1 MAAISHISSSRTS
14 KGLTLASL
22 PPEIV
27 DLILDFAIPQ
37 PPEIGETKPVS
48 YNQLIPNEPWF
59 DFTRS
64 RHGLWGLCLGS
75 RAFSALAYPR
85 LYSVMA
91 LLDEESMFLYF
102 RTLAERP
109 HYGTW
114 TRYLSC
120 HLTLTSEPV
129 IRDTR
134 RAVGRKL
141 RTFRP
146 ASEPAVLMSAIR
158 KALDIMAISLPHMST
173 VAGDFDYVPQVI
185 LAFILAFTPHLD
197 TLLLQV
203 PINED
208 YLDYSALFD
217 KLHLIAGPRRHQH
230 PHFATSPYQPPS
242 PHPFNNLTTL
252 LLQGDPELLEQYENS
267 EDREF
272 ELPEIWGVQA
282 RCYLPLYE
290 CFPNLSTLEI
300 STDDG
305 VWSNLLDEEDLFLS
319 SDSSHNHPYL
329 NQIRHLY
336 LHNSVTCPRNLHY
349 VLRNAP
355 RLQTLYMTPLR
366 DRTYYRGPK
375 EDSPDAH
382 PEALDVAL
390 ASHAPHL
397 RHLDVAWFE
406 VSGHE
411 GMIGADGRLASLPRM
426 HRLEKLC
433 IQLAVLYGCS
443 PATMETPLVELLPP
457 NLVELALEDYWWWNL
472 EDYDAMGEWTPRQKL
487 AHYRGS
493 KEYRNTALR
502 MLAGLAESVG
512 QRMPALKRVMLLCR
526 IPWTWMIEDGVEL
539 DSHFDEVRTAF
550 EAQGV
555 EFLVDEV

>member
-64 RHGLWGLCLGS
+64 RRHGLWGLCLGS

-91 LLDEESMFLYF
+91 LLDEESMFLYS
-102 RTLAERP
+102 LYPAPAPWLSGRP

-134 RAVGRKL
+134 RA
-141 RTFRP
+141 
-146 ASEPAVLMSAIR
+146 
-158 KALDIMAISLPHMST
+158 ALDIMAISLPHMST

-230 PHFATSPYQPPS
+230 PHFRNLPLPTALTH

-305 VWSNLLDEEDLFLS
+305 V
-319 SDSSHNHPYL
+319 DSSHNHPYL

-355 RLQTLYMTPLR
+355 RLQTLGQPGR
-366 DRTYYRGPK
+366 
-375 EDSPDAH
+375 A

-390 ASHAPHL
+390 RARAHPA

>member
-1 MAAISHISSSRTS
+1 MAAIPLTSTS

-27 DLILDFAIPQ
+27 DLILDFTIPQ

-59 DFTRS
+59 DFTRN
-64 RHGLWGLCLGS
+64 RRGLWSLCLVS
-75 RAFSALAYPR
+75 RAFSGLAFPR

-91 LLDEESMFLYF
+91 LLDEESMLLYF

-129 IRDTR
+129 IRDMR

-158 KALDIMAISLPHMST
+158 NALDIMATSLPHLST
-173 VAGDFDYVPQVI
+173 VAGDFDYVPQII
-185 LAFILAFTPHLD
+185 LAFILAFTPRLE

-208 YLDYSALFD
+208 YVDHSALFD
-217 KLHLIAGPRRHQH
+217 KLNLIAGPRRHQH
-230 PHFATSPYQPPS
+230 PHFATSPYQSPS
-242 PHPFNNLTTL
+242 LHPFTNLTTL
-252 LLQGDPELLEQYENS
+252 LLQGDPELLEQYENP
-267 EDREF
+267 EAREYD
-272 ELPEIWGVQA
+272 LPEVWGVQA
-282 RCYLPLYE
+282 RRYLPLYE
-290 CFPNLSTLEI
+290 CFPNLTTLEV

-305 VWSNLLDEEDLFLS
+305 VWSNLRDEDHLFLS
-319 SDSSHNHPYL
+319 SDSSDQPPPL
-329 NQIRHLY
+329 NQIQHIY
-336 LHNSVTCPRNLHY
+336 LHNSVACPRNLHH

-355 RLQTLYMTPLR
+355 RLQTLYMTPMR
-366 DRTYYRGPK
+366 DRTFYRGPD
-375 EDSPDAH
+375 ENSPDAH

-406 VSGHE
+406 VSGYE
-411 GMIGADGRLASLPRM
+411 GLIGADGRLASLSRM

-433 IQLAVLYGCS
+433 IQLPVLYGSS
-443 PATMETPLVELLPP
+443 PAAMETPLVELLPP

-487 AHYRGS
+487 VHYRGS

-502 MLAGLAESVG
+502 MLTGLAESVG
-512 QRMPALKRVMLLCR
+512 QRMPALRRVMLLCR
-526 IPWTWMIEDGVEL
+526 IPWTWMVEDGVEL
-539 DSHFDEVRTAF
+539 DSHFDEVRAAF
-550 EAQGV
+550 EARGV
-555 EFLVDEV
+555 KFLVDEV